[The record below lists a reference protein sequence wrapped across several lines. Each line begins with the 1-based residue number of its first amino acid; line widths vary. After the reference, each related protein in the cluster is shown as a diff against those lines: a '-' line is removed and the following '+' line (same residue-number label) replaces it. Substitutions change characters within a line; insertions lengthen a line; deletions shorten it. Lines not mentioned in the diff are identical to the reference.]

1 MLKKFRWPAI
11 LALGATMTFLTPGTV
26 QARDRDD
33 YEREHHR
40 HRHHHRVVVTVHHGP
55 SGYYDRRGY
64 WHPYGYYDRWG
75 YWHAYR

>member
-11 LALGATMTFLTPGTV
+11 LALGATMTFLTPGTA

-40 HRHHHRVVVTVHHGP
+40 HRHHHHVVVYARHGH
-55 SGYYDRRGY
+55 SGYYDRAGY
-64 WHPYGYYDRWG
+64 WHPYGYYDREG
-75 YWHAYR
+75 YWHPYR

>member
-11 LALGATMTFLTPGTV
+11 LALGATMTFLTPGTA
-26 QARDRDD
+26 QARDY

-40 HRHHHRVVVTVHHGP
+40 HRHHHHVVVYVQHGQ

-64 WHPYGYYDRWG
+64 WHPYGYYDRSG
-75 YWHAYR
+75 YWHSYR

>member
-33 YEREHHR
+33 YEREHYR
-40 HRHHHRVVVTVHHGP
+40 HRHHHRVVVSVHHRQ
-55 SGYYDRRGY
+55 SGYYDRHGY
-64 WHPYGYYDRWG
+64 WHPYGYYDREG